1 MIQEEHQF
9 MFDEHEQNVL
19 PEIDENHDRVIIHIG
34 IDCFYA
40 KIETLWN

>member
-1 MIQEEHQF
+1 MNQEDRQL
-9 MFDEHEQNVL
+9 MFDEHEHSVI

-40 KIETLWN
+40 KIETL